1 MIVRKETRQTDPMK
15 PWLLREVSIELSL
28 GRGDFDGS
36 VLNIE
41 VPEAVRPVGAPT
53 PELAEA
59 LDTYSQVVGDMPL
72 SLPHV
77 TADLYDMAPK
87 KLRRFVASEVA
98 AYPLDGDCRPEHG
111 AVGASSFYTTGG
123 EVVLLDTGFTVLAP
137 AGYGLATANVASGL
151 LSTAPDDGTV
161 DLLHIAAVSQ
171 VVRTARGTTL
181 AHARAVARSLDTV
194 LKRATGSG
202 FAYLPRV

>member
-1 MIVRKETRQTDPMK
+1 MIVRKEARQTDPMK

-41 VPEAVRPVGAPT
+41 VPEAARPVGAPT

-87 KLRRFVASEVA
+87 KLRRFVASEVE
-98 AYPLDGDCRPEHG
+98 AYPLDEGCRPEHG
-111 AVGASSFYTTGG
+111 AVGASSFYTAGG

-151 LSTAPDDGTV
+151 SSDVDGGNV

-171 VVRTARGTTL
+171 VVRTARATTL
-181 AHARAVARSLDTV
+181 AHARGVARSLDTV

-202 FAYLPRV
+202 FAYLPR

>member
-1 MIVRKETRQTDPMK
+1 MIVRKEARPNDPMK

-28 GRGDFDGS
+28 GRGDFDGA

-41 VPEAVRPVGAPT
+41 VPEEARPVGAPT

-87 KLRRFVASEVA
+87 KLRRFVASEVE

-111 AVGASSFYTTGG
+111 AVGASSFYTLGG

-151 LSTAPDDGTV
+151 LSTAPGDGNV
-161 DLLHIAAVSQ
+161 DLIHIAAVSQ
-171 VVRTARGTTL
+171 VVRTARATTL
-181 AHARAVARSLDTV
+181 AHAREVARSLDTV